1 MHQLH
6 KTPFQQFN
14 HKMSLSRDSS
24 QIVLPKILTDRRIV
38 KIDSKINI
46 QTSDAI
52 MQTKQN
58 ADIDSIDATP
68 TTLEENIDD
77 H

>member
-1 MHQLH
+1 
-6 KTPFQQFN
+6 
-14 HKMSLSRDSS
+14 MSLSRDSS

-38 KIDSKINI
+38 KIDSNINI